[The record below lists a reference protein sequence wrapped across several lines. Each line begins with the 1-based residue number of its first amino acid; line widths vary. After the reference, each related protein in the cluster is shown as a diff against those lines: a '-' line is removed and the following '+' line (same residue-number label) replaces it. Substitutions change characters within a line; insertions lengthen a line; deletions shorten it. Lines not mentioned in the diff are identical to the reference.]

1 MMDIRRWEDK
11 LRELEVEAD
20 RERMWGHLDKI
31 GTILTIVAAT
41 SLLLAL

>member
-1 MMDIRRWEDK
+1 MNIKTWEDK
-11 LRELEVEAD
+11 LKELEAEAD